1 MKKSGDTD
9 VGLSEYMLVKL
20 NVYFS
25 FVIAHSYYL
34 PMLLKQQRPGCNIS
48 RLNI

>member
-25 FVIAHSYYL
+25 FSIACRL
-34 PMLLKQQRPGCNIS
+34 PTPNVT
-48 RLNI
+48 